1 MTLGSVGVARS
12 GSTERDRVQPLAGR
26 RVPPVPRPRDPE
38 TRPVARAAEPA
49 PCVSRPGVS
58 DPGVSQPGPCAA
70 RPLAG
75 SGRTELFVVLLIAAM
90 GVALAGVV
98 VFAPWH
104 PAAGGLQ
111 RDSGTVIR
119 LESPDRHNH

>member
-1 MTLGSVGVARS
+1 MTLGSVGVARG

-26 RVPPVPRPRDPE
+26 RVPPVPRPRGPE
-38 TRPVARAAEPA
+38 TRPVARAAEPG
-49 PCVSRPGVS
+49 PRP
-58 DPGVSQPGPCAA
+58 A
-70 RPLAG
+70 RPLAC

-90 GVALAGVV
+90 GVALAGLV

-104 PAAGGLQ
+104 PAVGGGH
-111 RDSGTVIR
+111 RDGGPVTR

>member
-26 RVPPVPRPRDPE
+26 RVPPVPRPRAPE
-38 TRPVARAAEPA
+38 TRPVARAAEP
-49 PCVSRPGVS
+49 
-58 DPGVSQPGPCAA
+58 GPCAT

-90 GVALAGVV
+90 GVALASVV

-104 PAAGGLQ
+104 PAANGWHH
-111 RDSGTVIR
+111 DSGTVIR
-119 LESPDRHNH
+119 LDSPSRHNH